1 MRGTMSHRTH
11 LYLLATTPS
20 KLLNINL
27 ASRRFPAFHTSI
39 APIITNT
46 ISLFDLARI
55 PSGNGSSE
63 TRDMSTAANASNTP
77 MPIVHPTIQSI
88 RSMRKSLNPAVSVGF
103 VPTMGALHEGH
114 LSLARAAR
122 SQNDVVVA
130 SIFVNPAQF
139 LQGEDLDK
147 YPRQLEKDVELLRE
161 VGVDHVF
168 APASDTMYRENHVT
182 YVEPMGFDETRE
194 GSFRPG
200 HFRGVA
206 TIVTKLFNIVQ
217 PTNAYFDAAQCV
229 LIRRITDDLDMDVN
243 INIMDTVRE
252 EDGLAMSSRNA
263 YLTADERERAPVIY
277 KALCAAREVFE
288 SRLARGLEEVTA
300 DDLRDVVNNVLQTE
314 SLIKEIQYIAVD
326 DLEQMRP
333 LETVGSEGC
342 IISLA
347 CILGSV
353 RLIDN
358 IVLR

>member
-1 MRGTMSHRTH
+1 MSHRTH

-182 YVEPMGFDETRE
+182 YVEPMAVSGRVRIDRTLIYSASVLSSTDLCFW
-194 GSFRPG
+194 SQSG

-217 PTNAYFDAAQCV
+217 PTNAYFGQKM
-229 LIRRITDDLDMDVN
+229 LL
-243 INIMDTVRE
+243 
-252 EDGLAMSSRNA
+252 NA
-263 YLTADERERAPVIY
+263 
-277 KALCAAREVFE
+277 
-288 SRLARGLEEVTA
+288 S
-300 DDLRDVVNNVLQTE
+300 
-314 SLIKEIQYIAVD
+314 
-326 DLEQMRP
+326 
-333 LETVGSEGC
+333 
-342 IISLA
+342 
-347 CILGSV
+347 
-353 RLIDN
+353 
-358 IVLR
+358 